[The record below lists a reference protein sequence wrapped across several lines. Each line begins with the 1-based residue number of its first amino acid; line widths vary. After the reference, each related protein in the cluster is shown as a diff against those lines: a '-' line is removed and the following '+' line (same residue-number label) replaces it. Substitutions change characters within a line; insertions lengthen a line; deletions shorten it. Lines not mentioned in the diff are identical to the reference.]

1 VEVTKLNNAIYFIM
15 KSANEDD
22 IHKAIKYQSW
32 TSSVK
37 NNQILSAAYK
47 EALSKG
53 LRVYLF
59 WSVVRSG

>member
-1 VEVTKLNNAIYFIM
+1 M